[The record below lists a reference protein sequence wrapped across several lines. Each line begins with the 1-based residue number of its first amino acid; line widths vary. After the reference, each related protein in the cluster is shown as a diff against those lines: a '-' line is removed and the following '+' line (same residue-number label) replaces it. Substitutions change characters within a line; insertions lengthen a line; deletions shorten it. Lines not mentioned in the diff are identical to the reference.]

1 METFLPRLDRPS
13 PRVFNYSLDWRF
25 LLPLTETGR
34 SFVLFEQEAD
44 FSETLARAGM
54 PASVQ
59 LSFPEIDRQEG
70 QSAHSLVLP
79 FGLPLRWVGAGQA
92 DQIGFYRSI
101 RRLIEPGGYLLV
113 GFETS
118 WNFRSRRA
126 SKYHPSTPRRMTSL
140 LEQAGFKS
148 VKIFGA
154 IPNLRIPEY
163 IFELGSP
170 AMQFALCRRFRRKP
184 VLLSALQMLARTV
197 GLARLSSFLPCCFAV
212 AVV

>member
-1 METFLPRLDRPS
+1 METSS

-25 LLPLTETGR
+25 LLPLADTGR
-34 SFVLFEQEAD
+34 SFILFEQDAD
-44 FSETLARAGM
+44 FRETLGRAGM
-54 PASVQ
+54 PVSTQ
-59 LSFPEIDRQEG
+59 LSLADIDRQDG
-70 QSAHSLVLP
+70 QSAHFLVLP
-79 FGLPLRWVGAGQA
+79 FGLPVRWIGAGEE
-92 DQIGFYRSI
+92 DQIDFYRSI

-113 GFETS
+113 GFDAS
-118 WNFRSRRA
+118 WDFRSSRA
-126 SKYHPSTPRRMTSL
+126 SRYHPSMPRRMISR

-170 AMQFALCRRFRRKP
+170 AMQFAICHRFRRKP

-197 GLARLSSFLPCCFAV
+197 GLARLSGFLPCYFAV